1 MFPRLFSI
9 TRCMTV
15 AALVAPVLLTA
26 PSEASQ
32 RDKAFFKRV
41 SGNWQGPGEI
51 VAGKY
56 KGTKFVCKLSGDA
69 LSAKGVGLKLDGNC
83 RVGVFSQPMSATI
96 TKNGSTYTGKFLAGA
111 NGKGLDIRS
120 GAVSGD
126 KVVMTINRQKL
137 NGAMIARLVDEKTMN
152 ITISV
157 KVEDR
162 MIPVIGMSLNRKTD
176 ALAVGSIE

>member
-1 MFPRLFSI
+1 MFSRQSPFI
-9 TRCMTV
+9 RCMTA
-15 AALVAPVLLTA
+15 AALVASALLAAPV
-26 PSEASQ
+26 EASQ
-32 RDKAFFKRV
+32 RDRAFFERV
-41 SGNWQGPGEI
+41 SGEWQGPGEI

-69 LSAKGVGLKLDGNC
+69 LTAKGVGLTLDGNC

-96 TKNGSTYTGKFLAGA
+96 TRTGGTYTGKFLDGA
-111 NGKGLDIRS
+111 DGKGLDIRS
-120 GAVSGD
+120 GVVSGN

-162 MIPVIGMSLNRKTD
+162 MVPVIGMSLNRKAD
-176 ALAVGSIE
+176 AMAVGSIK